1 VTVAAVPAFAL
12 ATLRT
17 GAVQIPA
24 IGAAGAYWPLA
35 AAAPAGFAGLDSD
48 IKGVLVNWPVA
59 FPALQDYAAACT
71 GGGVPQSAAIAASQA
86 DIAADPVSEQARR
99 DWRQL

>member
-1 VTVAAVPAFAL
+1 MVATAAAFTL
-12 ATLRT
+12 ATLRA

-24 IGAAGAYWPLA
+24 IGTAGAYWPLA

-59 FPALQDYAAACT
+59 FPSL
-71 GGGVPQSAAIAASQA
+71 SAASRDGDRAAPSGVCKRPRMHDCPKCGA
-86 DIAADPVSEQARR
+86 ECYRETARVA
-99 DWRQL
+99 